1 MEVDNSIALKNL
13 GEPITITLRKSLRA
27 KNAAIRIKGKDIE
40 LVLPKGGNKNRAL
53 EFLVKKETWIRSK
66 LLNITEQNI
75 KLHIKLPIL
84 GISHNIKYV
93 NCEKE
98 FYVKQ
103 DRKTIIVNSPQYLYS
118 KVLSH
123 YLKQYALE
131 EIKNLVSI

>member
-1 MEVDNSIALKNL
+1 MEVNNNIILNSL

>member
-1 MEVDNSIALKNL
+1 M
-13 GEPITITLRKSLRA
+13 T
-27 KNAAIRIKGKDIE
+27 RIKGKDIE

-75 KLHIKLPIL
+75 KLHTKLPIL

-118 KVLSH
+118 KVLSQ

-131 EIKNLVSI
+131 EIKNLVRYIAKNFNFKTYDKVSD